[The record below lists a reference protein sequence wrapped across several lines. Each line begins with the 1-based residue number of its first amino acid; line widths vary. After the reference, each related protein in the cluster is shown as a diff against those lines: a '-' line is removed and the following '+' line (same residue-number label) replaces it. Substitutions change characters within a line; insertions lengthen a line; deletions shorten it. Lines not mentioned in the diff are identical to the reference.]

1 MELHATIG
9 AATSD
14 LDDDESFA
22 NIYCHDAEQNYCF
35 SLLRFPDD
43 ALIEVMV
50 RDQIN
55 TSVKDLSVRLTDTM
69 IDVELEPAVAA
80 RLDGQTRYVIHLAPG
95 QYDPVKLR
103 AALKEIFVGKNG
115 FQDDSTRG

>member
-1 MELHATIG
+1 MELHATVG

-14 LDDDESFA
+14 LDDDDSFA
-22 NIYCHDAEQNYCF
+22 NIYCHDAEQDYCF
-35 SLLRFPDD
+35 ALSRFPDD

-50 RDQIN
+50 RDQI
-55 TSVKDLSVRLTDTM
+55 SFRVKDLSVRLTDDS

-80 RLDGQTRYVIHLAPG
+80 RLDGQTRYVIRLAPG
-95 QYDPVKLR
+95 QYDPVALR

-115 FQDDSTRG
+115 YRDDSASA

>member
-22 NIYCHDAEQNYCF
+22 NIYCHDAEQDYCF
-35 SLLRFPDD
+35 ALSRFPDD

-50 RDQIN
+50 RDQI
-55 TSVKDLSVRLTDTM
+55 TVRVKDLSVRLTDDT
-69 IDVELEPAVAA
+69 IDVELEPALAA

-95 QYDPVKLR
+95 QYDPATLR
-103 AALKEIFVGKNG
+103 AALTEIFVGKNG
-115 FQDDSTRG
+115 YQDDSARG

>member
-1 MELHATIG
+1 MELHATVG

-22 NIYCHDAEQNYCF
+22 NIYCHDAEQDYCF
-35 SLLRFPDD
+35 ALSRFPDD

-55 TSVKDLSVRLTDTM
+55 MRVKDLSVRLTDDT
-69 IDVELEPAVAA
+69 IDVELEPGIAT

-95 QYDPVKLR
+95 QYDPVALR
-103 AALKEIFVGKNG
+103 AALKEIFVGKSG
-115 FQDDSTRG
+115 YRDDSAHG

>member
-1 MELHATIG
+1 MELHATVG

-22 NIYCHDAEQNYCF
+22 NIYCHDAEQDHCF
-35 SLLRFPDD
+35 ALSRFPDD
-43 ALIEVMV
+43 TLIEVMV
-50 RDQIN
+50 RDQI
-55 TSVKDLSVRLTDTM
+55 TWRVKDLSVKLTDDT
-69 IDVELEPAVAA
+69 IDIEIEPGIAA

-95 QYDPVKLR
+95 QYDPVTLR
-103 AALKEIFVGKNG
+103 AALKEIFAGKSG

>member
-1 MELHATIG
+1 MELHATVG

-22 NIYCHDAEQNYCF
+22 NIYCHDAEQDYCF
-35 SLLRFPDD
+35 ALSRFPDD
-43 ALIEVMV
+43 TLIEVMV
-50 RDQIN
+50 RDQLN
-55 TSVKDLSVRLTDTM
+55 LRVKDLSVRLTDDT
-69 IDVELEPAVAA
+69 IDVEIEPGTAA

-95 QYDPVKLR
+95 QYDPVTLR

-115 FQDDSTRG
+115 YRDDSTHG

>member
-1 MELHATIG
+1 MELHATVG

-22 NIYCHDAEQNYCF
+22 NIYCHDAEQDYCF
-35 SLLRFPDD
+35 ALSRFPDD

-50 RDQIN
+50 RDQLN
-55 TSVKDLSVRLTDTM
+55 VRVKDLSVRLTDDM
-69 IDVELEPAVAA
+69 IDVEIEPGIAA

-95 QYDPVKLR
+95 QHDPVTLR
-103 AALKEIFVGKNG
+103 AALKEIFVGKSG
-115 FQDDSTRG
+115 YRDDSAHG

>member
-22 NIYCHDAEQNYCF
+22 NIYCHDAEQDYCF
-35 SLLRFPDD
+35 ALSRFPDD

-50 RDQIN
+50 RDQVNVPRIAIF
-55 TSVKDLSVRLTDTM
+55 LGEF
-69 IDVELEPAVAA
+69 DVFF
-80 RLDGQTRYVIHLAPG
+80 
-95 QYDPVKLR
+95 KLGGVFADR
-103 AALKEIFVGKNG
+103 ICFFG
-115 FQDDSTRG
+115 

>member
-22 NIYCHDAEQNYCF
+22 NIYCHDAEQDYCF
-35 SLLRFPDD
+35 ALSRFPDD

-50 RDQIN
+50 RDQVN
-55 TSVKDLSVRLTDTM
+55 ARVKDLSVRLTDAT
-69 IDVELEPAVAA
+69 IDVEIEPALAA
-80 RLDGQTRYVIHLAPG
+80 RLDGQTRYEIHLAPG
-95 QYDPVKLR
+95 QYDPVTLR

>member
-1 MELHATIG
+1 MELHATVG

-22 NIYCHDAEQNYCF
+22 NIYFHDAEQNYCF
-35 SLLRFPDD
+35 SLLRFPED

-50 RDQIN
+50 HDQIN

-103 AALKEIFVGKNG
+103 AALKEIFVGKSG
-115 FQDDSTRG
+115 FRDDSTGG

>member
-1 MELHATIG
+1 MDLHATVG

-22 NIYCHDAEQNYCF
+22 NIYCHDAEQDYCF
-35 SLLRFPDD
+35 ALSRFPDD

-55 TSVKDLSVRLTDTM
+55 MRVKDLSVRLTDDT
-69 IDVELEPAVAA
+69 IDVEIEPGIAA

-95 QYDPVKLR
+95 QYDPVALR
-103 AALKEIFVGKNG
+103 AALKEIFVGKSG
-115 FQDDSTRG
+115 YRDDSAGG

>member
-1 MELHATIG
+1 MELHATVG

-22 NIYCHDAEQNYCF
+22 NIYCHDAEQDYCF
-35 SLLRFPDD
+35 ALSRFPDD
-43 ALIEVMV
+43 TLIEVMV
-50 RDQIN
+50 RDQI
-55 TSVKDLSVRLTDTM
+55 TWRVKDLSVRLTDDT
-69 IDVELEPAVAA
+69 IDIEIEPGIAA

-95 QYDPVKLR
+95 QYDPATLR
-103 AALKEIFVGKNG
+103 AALKEIFAGKSG